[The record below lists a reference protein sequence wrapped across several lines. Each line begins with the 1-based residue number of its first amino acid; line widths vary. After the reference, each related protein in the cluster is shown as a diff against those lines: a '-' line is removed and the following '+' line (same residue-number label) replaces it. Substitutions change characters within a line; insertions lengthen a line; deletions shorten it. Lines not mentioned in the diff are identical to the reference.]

1 MEKLD
6 RGASTW
12 VHPYH
17 TMNIIWLWIGDQISM
32 PLIYTFFK
40 KKNLEKKGILIK
52 LIHERSKYQ
61 SKLLGFLLETL
72 LLGLWSAHH
81 LETRCQSNLD
91 EVSIGNLTL
100 CNLTFAPECFVCL
113 FVIFFG
119 FCIFKFDYI
128 YIYIYIYKIW
138 VRFKLYLV

>member
-32 PLIYTFFK
+32 PLIYTFLK
-40 KKNLEKKGILIK
+40 KKNNLEKKGILIK
-52 LIHERSKYQ
+52 LIDERSKYQ

-113 FVIFFG
+113 FVCYFFWLLY
-119 FCIFKFDYI
+119 FQVWLYI
-128 YIYIYIYKIW
+128 YIKDELGSSYT
-138 VRFKLYLV
+138 